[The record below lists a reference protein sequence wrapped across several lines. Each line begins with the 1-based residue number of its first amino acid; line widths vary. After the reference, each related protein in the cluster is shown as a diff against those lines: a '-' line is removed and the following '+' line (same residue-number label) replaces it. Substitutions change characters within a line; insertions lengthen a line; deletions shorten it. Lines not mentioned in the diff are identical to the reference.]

1 MQNEDQFLRDPNMN
15 VIKQIAQFAIRLI
28 TSILSLIV
36 LLGVG
41 TLALGALVIATLAVV
56 LRVKWLQRKFSKQ
69 SDPRMVNAEKSENGQ
84 YTVSGV

>member
-1 MQNEDQFLRDPNMN
+1 MN
-15 VIKQIAQFAIRLI
+15 VIKQIAQFAVRLI

-41 TLALGALVIATLAVV
+41 TLALGALVIAALAVV
-56 LRVKWLQRKFSKQ
+56 LRVKWLQRKFSRQ
-69 SDPRMVNAEKSENGQ
+69 TDPQMVNAEKSENGQ

>member
-1 MQNEDQFLRDPNMN
+1 MN
-15 VIKQIAQFAIRLI
+15 VIRQTAQFAIRLI
-28 TSILSLIV
+28 TSLISLIV

-56 LRVKWLQRKFSKQ
+56 LRVKWLQRKFARQ
-69 SDPRMVNAEKSENGQ
+69 ADPRMVDAEKSENGQ

>member
-1 MQNEDQFLRDPNMN
+1 MN

-28 TSILSLIV
+28 TSVLSLIV

-56 LRVKWLQRKFSKQ
+56 LRVKWLQRKFSRQ
-69 SDPRMVNAEKSENGQ
+69 TDPRMVNAEKSENGQ

>member
-1 MQNEDQFLRDPNMN
+1 MN